1 MVIQS
6 CKFLRRQQ
14 LVLSEIIR
22 ICKPW
27 VCYLDS
33 SLRLH
38 ILGRAMALCWFARS
52 FGIYSCILWR
62 LMICSSFC
70 LYMCYRALTY
80 NEEILACQSIFLSHG
95 NTVYFMW
102 GKKKKNPVVSW
113 LSICLMLWTILDLRR
128 DKGSGQYIYSWAQ
141 THKLKHFRSNDVL
154 ICYINYSIGIS
165 SIWFSKSWSRS
176 DVRYYNLT
184 ISHAQNDLDRLNYSK
199 IGGRIVQ
206 SKRSHMILVSINF
219 LSLTGDPNEK

>member
-1 MVIQS
+1 MEYYAKLGDSHYKWLVIQS

-52 FGIYSCILWR
+52 FAIYSCILWR

-102 GKKKKNPVVSW
+102 EKKKSCSLLIVY
-113 LSICLMLWTILDLRR
+113 LSNALDYFRFEAWQR
-128 DKGSGQYIYSWAQ
+128 EWSIY
-141 THKLKHFRSNDVL
+141 L
-154 ICYINYSIGIS
+154 
-165 SIWFSKSWSRS
+165 
-176 DVRYYNLT
+176 
-184 ISHAQNDLDRLNYSK
+184 
-199 IGGRIVQ
+199 
-206 SKRSHMILVSINF
+206 
-219 LSLTGDPNEK
+219 